1 MASRDVTE
9 DDARREGTDVANGAR
24 WRPPRP
30 SHARASRRDP
40 HDGSALGAT
49 GLDVD
54 ATGAIAA
61 ISARPPR
68 AAARR
73 NEPMP
78 PVVPPNRL
86 ASVARCARGALSPV
100 ALCDVLTPPQTSTC
114 ALRFMPSLRN
124 ASGEGDDPAAV
135 RLWQPAVCLKRVSNT
150 VEKSARGEKKKTR
163 SEAAANT
170 TRDGRDT
177 RGVKQFSADI
187 IWATVSHSS

>member
-1 MASRDVTE
+1 
-9 DDARREGTDVANGAR
+9 
-24 WRPPRP
+24 
-30 SHARASRRDP
+30 
-40 HDGSALGAT
+40 
-49 GLDVD
+49 
-54 ATGAIAA
+54 
-61 ISARPPR
+61 
-68 AAARR
+68 
-73 NEPMP
+73 
-78 PVVPPNRL
+78 
-86 ASVARCARGALSPV
+86 
-100 ALCDVLTPPQTSTC
+100 
-114 ALRFMPSLRN
+114 MPSLRN